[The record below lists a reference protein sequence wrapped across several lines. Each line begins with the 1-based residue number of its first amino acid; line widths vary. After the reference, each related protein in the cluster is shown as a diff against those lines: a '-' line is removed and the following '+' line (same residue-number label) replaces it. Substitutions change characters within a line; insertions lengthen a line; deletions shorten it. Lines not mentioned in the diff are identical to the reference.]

1 MLGLFGTLAY
11 AGLRI
16 ATRNSDPWLK
26 LVVATSATWLV
37 GQAAINI
44 AYVVGL
50 LPVTGLP
57 LPLISSG
64 GTSLVV
70 TMFVF
75 GMLANAARHE
85 PEAHRRAAPPR
96 PGQAGAAP
104 AAARPPRARPTGRS
118 SRERRSVPARTAAG
132 RPVRDRTAAE
142 RSASDDPLVVAG
154 GGSAGHIE
162 PALALADAVLRLDP
176 VRHASPPWAPNAGWT
191 PRSSRRGATPSS

>member
-1 MLGLFGTLAY
+1 M
-11 AGLRI
+11 
-16 ATRNSDPWLK
+16 
-26 LVVATSATWLV
+26 ATSATWLV

-50 LPVTGLP
+50 LPVTGLT

-75 GMLANAARHE
+75 GMLANAAR
-85 PEAHRRAAPPR
+85 ARARGHRRAAPPR
-96 PGQAGAAP
+96 PGQAGPP
-104 AAARPPRARPTGRS
+104 AAAAAARALP
-118 SRERRSVPARTAAG
+118 AG
-132 RPVRDRTAAE
+132 RPDRRAAA
-142 RSASDDPLVVAG
+142 RRAVILVNVVVAG

-176 VRHASPPWAPNAGWT
+176 SATVTALGT
-191 PRSSRRGATPSS
+191 ERGLDTTLIPARGYPLS